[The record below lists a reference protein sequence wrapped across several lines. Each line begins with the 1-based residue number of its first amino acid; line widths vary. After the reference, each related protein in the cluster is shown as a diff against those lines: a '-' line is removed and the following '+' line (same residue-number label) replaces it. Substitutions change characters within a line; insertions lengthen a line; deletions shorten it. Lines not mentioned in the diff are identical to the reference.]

1 MSKRLFRQEHPILT
15 GMLLLSFIFMMFLGG
30 ITFFVSALFSH
41 DDAGDLFGGRDGVGV
56 VDIKGVII
64 SSEDVV
70 KRLSRMRESNSIKAI
85 VLRIDSPGGAV
96 GASQEI
102 YREVQRTGE
111 VKPVVASLGSIAAS
125 GGYYAALG
133 AARIIASPGTMT
145 GSLGVILKFANLEEL
160 FDKIGY
166 RSETVKSGAL
176 KDIGAPDR
184 PMSATE
190 RQFLQELI
198 DSVHGQFVKAVA
210 SSRALEEHDVHAL
223 ADGRIFSGE
232 QAQNLGLIDELG
244 NFTDA
249 ALLAAKLGGLGEGM
263 PHLVYPPDED
273 FSLVTLLFGKNSKE
287 MLTRSMTHTPL
298 LSYEWPGKLT
308 GE

>member
-1 MSKRLFRQEHPILT
+1 
-15 GMLLLSFIFMMFLGG
+15 MMFLGG
-30 ITFFVSALFSH
+30 ITFFVSVLSSG
-41 DDAGDLFGGRDGVGV
+41 DDNGDLFSSREGVGV
-56 VDIKGVII
+56 VDIKGVIV
-64 SSEDVV
+64 SSEEIVR
-70 KRLSRMRESNSIKAI
+70 RLSRMRESSSIKAVI
-85 VLRIDSPGGAV
+85 LRIDSPGGAV

-102 YREVQRTGE
+102 YQEVKRTNE
-111 VKPVVASLGSIAAS
+111 TKPVVASLGSIAAS
-125 GGYYAALG
+125 GGYYAAIG
-133 AARIIASPGTMT
+133 AAQIIANPGTMT

-184 PMSATE
+184 PMSETE
-190 RQFLQELI
+190 RQLLQELI

-210 SSRALEEHDVHAL
+210 TSRSLDEQEVRAL

-232 QAQNLGLIDELG
+232 QAQGLGLIDELG

-249 ALLAAKLGGLGEGM
+249 ALAAAKLGGLGEGM
-263 PHLVYPPDED
+263 PHLIYPREED

-287 MLTRSMTHTPL
+287 MVTRSMMHTPL